1 MCLDAAFPPPLA
13 GEGLARRGK
22 RRSRR
27 WGEGGPLGRGER
39 LPERSP
45 PSRSDAV
52 AAPPPQGG
60 GRATA
65 RRCGRLTFA
74 PRTAIAR
81 VKIPFD
87 PGPSKDRMNDL
98 LLTIR
103 RTLVPIHKEGYP
115 FILIGIVLTVL
126 AGTVSQFFGWVF
138 LILTLWVCYFFRDP
152 ERVTPLGDGLVVSPA
167 DGRVNLIST
176 VLPPP
181 ELDLPPVPMTRV
193 SVFMNVFDCHVNRV
207 PVTGK
212 IGQIHYTPGLFL
224 NAELDK
230 ASEDNERNGMVM
242 ETLHGGQALRIG
254 VVQIAGLVARRIVG
268 FVSAGDQLSVGERF
282 GLIRFGSRVDVYLP
296 VGTRVLVGLGQ
307 KAVAGETV
315 LADLG
320 GGPERSFRRI

>member
-1 MCLDAAFPPPLA
+1 M
-13 GEGLARRGK
+13 
-22 RRSRR
+22 
-27 WGEGGPLGRGER
+27 
-39 LPERSP
+39 
-45 PSRSDAV
+45 
-52 AAPPPQGG
+52 
-60 GRATA
+60 T
-65 RRCGRLTFA
+65 
-74 PRTAIAR
+74 
-81 VKIPFD
+81 
-87 PGPSKDRMNDL
+87 DL
-98 LLTIR
+98 IETIR

-115 FILIGIVLTVL
+115 FILIGIVLTV
-126 AGTVSQFFGWVF
+126 AFGYFSQFFGWIF

-152 ERVTPLGDGLVVSPA
+152 ERVVPVGDGLVVSPA

-181 ELDLPPVPMTRV
+181 ELDLSHEPMLRI

-207 PVTGK
+207 PVSGK

-230 ASEDNERNGMVM
+230 ASEDNERNGLVM
-242 ETLHGGQALRIG
+242 ETTHKGQPVRVG

-268 FVSAGDQLSVGERF
+268 FVSAGDTRQVGERF

-296 VGTRVLVGLGQ
+296 VGTRVMVGLGQ

-320 GGPERSFRRI
+320 GGPERAFRRI